1 MMSDKFNSSGAQGI
15 QALNMVPIV
24 IEQTARGERAYD
36 IYSRLLK
43 ERVVFLVGPVDDYMA
58 NVVVAQLLFLESENP
73 DKDIHLYINSPG
85 GSVSAGLSIY
95 DTMQFVKPD
104 VSTMCIGQ
112 AASMGALLLAGG
124 AAGKR
129 YCLPHSRMMIHQP
142 LGGFQG
148 QASDFD
154 IHAREILLVRERLNT
169 ILAKHTGQPIEKV
182 QQDTDRD
189 NFMGGDEAV
198 ELPADRLRAVSTHRR
213 RCRLGSQATVRMSR
227 DSLSAAP
234 EHS

>member
-1 MMSDKFNSSGAQGI
+1 MMSDKFSNSGAQGI

-124 AAGKR
+124 AANKR

-198 ELPADRLRAVSTHRR
+198 NYRLIDAV
-213 RCRLGSQATVRMSR
+213 LSQRTEG
-227 DSLSAAP
+227 AAA
-234 EHS
+234 